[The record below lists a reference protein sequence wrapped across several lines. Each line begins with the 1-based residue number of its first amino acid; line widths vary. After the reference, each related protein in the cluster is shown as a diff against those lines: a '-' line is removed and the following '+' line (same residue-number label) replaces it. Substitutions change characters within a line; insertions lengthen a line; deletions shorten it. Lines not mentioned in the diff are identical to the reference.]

1 MEAVLQSQLDPQQV
15 IRLRSGLTYI
25 PGRVA
30 SLQKCSKHWFKAKW
44 PFLVRRRNIGISNR
58 RHFAYLD
65 SGPPLYTFL
74 FRALRN
80 DLRGPW
86 AGFSFAD
93 IPKSHFNIS
102 SHTTLTSTLQNPRS
116 HPLYA
121 AGRLEEISGGSR
133 EADASIESYIRNRG
147 IHWCRRTVEHA
158 PTSTGPPV
166 QVCGGLAYTASIRAF
181 GWTHHAMI
189 GIQTMDLP

>member
-1 MEAVLQSQLDPQQV
+1 LLASKNAANTGSKQSG
-15 IRLRSGLTYI
+15 RSWYDVEILGFPIEDTLPTLTPDLPCIHSSSEPYETTFAIHGLAFHSPI
-25 PGRVA
+25 
-30 SLQKCSKHWFKAKW
+30 F
-44 PFLVRRRNIGISNR
+44 
-58 RHFAYLD
+58 
-65 SGPPLYTFL
+65 
-74 FRALRN
+74 
-80 DLRGPW
+80 
-86 AGFSFAD
+86 
-93 IPKSHFNIS
+93 IS
-102 SHTTLTSTLQNPRS
+102 STSVYTTLTSTLQNPRS